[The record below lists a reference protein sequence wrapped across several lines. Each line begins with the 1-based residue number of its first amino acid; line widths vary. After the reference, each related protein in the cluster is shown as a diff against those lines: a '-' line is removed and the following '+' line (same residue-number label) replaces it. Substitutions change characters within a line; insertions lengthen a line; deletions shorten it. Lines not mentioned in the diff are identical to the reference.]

1 MRSMSNAY
9 AFQKQIL
16 EYLENLVIV
25 CFHVMGKYLENLV
38 IVCFHVMG
46 NNSMLYGFWDIYK

>member
-1 MRSMSNAY
+1 MSNAY

-16 EYLENLVIV
+16 EYLENR
-25 CFHVMGKYLENLV
+25 V